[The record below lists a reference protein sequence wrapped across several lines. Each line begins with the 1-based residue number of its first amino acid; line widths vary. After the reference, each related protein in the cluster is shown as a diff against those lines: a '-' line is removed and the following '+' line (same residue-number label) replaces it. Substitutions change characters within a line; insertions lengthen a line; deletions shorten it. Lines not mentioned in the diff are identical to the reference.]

1 MAAIFHKNRDGIPRE
16 KRPTTVDTRFQLR
29 ANQTGKNTQVS
40 SQTTYATGVQF
51 SKRVPLDE
59 ATTMTIVRMNVWMS
73 PHVTRRWQADSV
85 FETKEHGIQI
95 QKETICP
102 GREPATRVSSKRLY
116 ETVRD
121 VTTLAGEH

>member
-1 MAAIFHKNRDGIPRE
+1 MESLDRRFEYVLSDTHYLLGI
-16 KRPTTVDTRFQLR
+16 
-29 ANQTGKNTQVS
+29 
-40 SQTTYATGVQF
+40 
-51 SKRVPLDE
+51 
-59 ATTMTIVRMNVWMS
+59 
-73 PHVTRRWQADSV
+73 VTRRWQADSV